1 MDFLQGLNGPFAS
14 LGSQGLF
21 LVSSTLILLII
32 IFFLYKT
39 YRASM
44 NVEAKLAEFSSLSQS
59 SFGRKLRLIE
69 VNADEYKLNKKV
81 LGPLAR
87 IIDEYCVLTTD
98 TRGTVTFA
106 NDSFLSLSG
115 FEFRDLIGEHE
126 SIHHPLDHPELENN
140 FMRCE
145 QARRGVWNGEVCCRK
160 KSGDLYWVNMFLFP
174 LSYITDEDDGY
185 IYFGADITPIKAQ
198 NSELIQAVRDKDQ
211 KINQVESLLLHSEKM
226 ASLGTISAGIAHE
239 INSPIAFVSANLR
252 RCEEYLAG
260 MASVIEGMRR
270 RIDPERFKQFMQ
282 VDKSLTLNARTL
294 ETSLR
299 DHPDLMR
306 ETAEGIERIKKIIN
320 DLKHFSYNK
329 QEDYAPVDVADCV
342 NVALNLAGHELKNRV
357 RVTRS
362 IDPDLPRV
370 SGSESQLSQVFMNL
384 LVNAAQAI
392 PEQSEKEGEIV
403 IEARTDTRWYN
414 LTVSDNGVGIDEDQ
428 LAQIFEPFFT
438 TKPFGKGT
446 GLGLS
451 ISQDIIQRHGG
462 SLRAESTPG
471 EGTRFHIRL
480 PLAEQGKAHAA

>member
-1 MDFLQGLNGPFAS
+1 
-14 LGSQGLF
+14 
-21 LVSSTLILLII
+21 
-32 IFFLYKT
+32 
-39 YRASM
+39 
-44 NVEAKLAEFSSLSQS
+44 
-59 SFGRKLRLIE
+59 
-69 VNADEYKLNKKV
+69 
-81 LGPLAR
+81 
-87 IIDEYCVLTTD
+87 
-98 TRGTVTFA
+98 
-106 NDSFLSLSG
+106 
-115 FEFRDLIGEHE
+115 
-126 SIHHPLDHPELENN
+126 
-140 FMRCE
+140 MRCE
-145 QARRGVWNGEVCCRK
+145 QGRRGVWNGEVCCRK

-252 RCEEYLAG
+252 RCEEYLTG